1 MNNKKSW
8 LMTRAFEK
16 AGELKGDLLA
26 AMAMPVE
33 TAEQKAAKV
42 DAVKSIY
49 DSLGVG
55 EEAKQEIIRL
65 NDMAMNL
72 IAELGLEP
80 EKAAL
85 LENYA
90 KKLIGRAK

>member
-16 AGELKGDLLA
+16 AGQMRGELLA
-26 AMAMPVE
+26 AMALPVE
-33 TAEQKAAKV
+33 TAEQKAAKIE
-42 DAVKSIY
+42 AVKAIY

-65 NDMAMNL
+65 NDMAMNC
-72 IAELGLEP
+72 IFGLGLEP

>member
-1 MNNKKSW
+1 
-8 LMTRAFEK
+8 MTRAFEK